1 MPSRSALFARPPSRM
16 NTSVPVI
23 VFSCV
28 VPNQGVSRAYG
39 ALGVARSLG
48 RLGVPIYMVG
58 DKGLWPISFSRYWK
72 KVFPWD
78 LSAPL
83 EESLH
88 FLRDV
93 ACTVGGR
100 PILLAATDRT
110 AVFVAK
116 NSAALEE
123 NFIFPKVAPELLRR
137 LTNKS
142 EMALTAKANGIPAPE
157 TSFPQSRQDVEKFL
171 QDARFPVML
180 KGANPLLPF
189 GTIKEIIGDAKQ
201 LFARID
207 EAAAGGPP
215 NLILQEYIPGGD
227 GSVWMCNGYFNHDSD
242 CLATFTGKKL
252 RQWPPHAG
260 VASLSEYEPNE
271 TVEATTRRF
280 LEAVGYQGLV
290 GIGYRYDAR
299 DGLYKVLDVNP
310 RLSGVFRLFV
320 AADGM
325 DMARVAYLSLT
336 HQSVPPITIP
346 AGRKWMMEED
356 FISAFQYARQGK
368 LTFKQW
374 RESLRGVKEWLWLSR
389 DDVMPF
395 VVWCWRRLGNAAE
408 RIFARKPR
416 VQSNPAPLKRFDKL
430 SQSKVG

>member
-1 MPSRSALFARPPSRM
+1 MY
-16 NTSVPVI
+16 T
-23 VFSCV
+23 
-28 VPNQGVSRAYG
+28 VS
-39 ALGVARSLG
+39 
-48 RLGVPIYMVG
+48 
-58 DKGLWPISFSRYWK
+58 DKGLWPSSSSRYWK
-72 KVFPWD
+72 KVFRWD

-83 EESLH
+83 EESLQ

-123 NFIFPKVAPELLRR
+123 NFIFPKVTPELIRR

-189 GTIKEIIGDAKQ
+189 GTIKEIIGDPKQ

-227 GSVWMCNGYFNHDSD
+227 DSVWMCNGYFNHDSD

-260 VASLSEYEPNE
+260 VASLSECAPNE
-271 TVEATTRRF
+271 TVEGTTRRF
-280 LEAVGYQGLV
+280 LKAVGYQGLV

-310 RLSGVFRLFV
+310 RLSSVFRLFV

-325 DMARVAYLSLT
+325 DIARVAYLDLT

-356 FISAFQYARQGK
+356 FISAVRYAWQGK

-374 RESLRGVKEWLWLSR
+374 RESVRGVKEWLWLSC
-389 DDVMPF
+389 DDIMPF
-395 VVWCWRRLGNAAE
+395 VVWCWRRLGNLAE
-408 RIFARKPR
+408 RIFARALPLSARKAPL
-416 VQSNPAPLKRFDKL
+416 QSNVERIEKL
-430 SQSKVG
+430 SDSKLA

>member
-1 MPSRSALFARPPSRM
+1 M

-23 VFSCV
+23 MFSSSV
-28 VPNQGVSRAYG
+28 AQQGVSRAYG

-48 RLGVPIYMVG
+48 RLGVPMYTVS
-58 DKGLWPISFSRYWK
+58 DKGLWPSSSSRYWK
-72 KVFPWD
+72 KVFRWD

-83 EESLH
+83 EESLQ

-93 ACTVGGR
+93 ACTVGRR
-100 PILLAATDRT
+100 PILLASTDRA

-116 NSAALEE
+116 NSAPLEE
-123 NFIFPKVAPELLRR
+123 NFVFPKVTPELLRL

-142 EMALTAKANGIPAPE
+142 EMALTAKTNGIPAPE
-157 TSFPQSRQDVEKFL
+157 TSFPQSRRDVEKFL
-171 QDARFPVML
+171 QDARFPVVL

-189 GTIKEIIGDAKQ
+189 GTIKEIISDAKQ
-201 LFARID
+201 LLARVD
-207 EAAAGGPP
+207 EAAAAGAP
-215 NLILQEYIPGGD
+215 NLILQEYVPGGD
-227 GSVWMCNGYFNHDSD
+227 DCVWMCNAYFNQDSD

-260 VASLSEYEPNE
+260 IASLAECEPNK
-271 TVEATTRRF
+271 TVAATTRRF
-280 LEAVGYQGLV
+280 LKAVGYQGLV

-325 DMARVAYLSLT
+325 DIARFAYLDLT
-336 HQSVPPITIP
+336 HQSVPPVTIP
-346 AGRKWMMEED
+346 PGRKWMMEED
-356 FISAFQYARQGK
+356 FISAVQYAWQGK

-395 VVWCWRRLGNAAE
+395 VVWCWRRLGTFVQK
-408 RIFARKPR
+408 IFGRALRLNARKAP
-416 VQSNPAPLKRFDKL
+416 VQSNVAPSKRLTRF
-430 SQSKVG
+430 QTRN

>member
-1 MPSRSALFARPPSRM
+1 M

-23 VFSCV
+23 VFSCA
-28 VPNQGVSRAYG
+28 VPTQGVSRAYG

-48 RLGVPIYMVG
+48 RLDVPIYTVT
-58 DKGLWPISFSRYWK
+58 DNGLWPVSSSRYWK
-72 KVFPWD
+72 KVFHWD
-78 LSAPL
+78 LSASL
-83 EESLH
+83 EESLQ

-93 ACTVGGR
+93 ARTVGGR
-100 PILLAATDRT
+100 PILLASTDRT
-110 AVFVAK
+110 AAFVAK

-123 NFIFPKVAPELLRR
+123 DFVFPKVTPELLR
-137 LTNKS
+137 LLSNKS
-142 EMALTAKANGIPAPE
+142 EMARTAKANAIPAPE
-157 TSFPQSRQDVEKFL
+157 TSFPQSRQDVEKFVK
-171 QDARFPVML
+171 DARFPIVL

-189 GTIKEIIGDAKQ
+189 GAIKEIIGDAKQ
-201 LFARID
+201 LLARID
-207 EAAAGGPP
+207 DAAAAGPP

-227 GSVWMCNGYFNHDSD
+227 DSVWMCNAYFNHDSD

-260 VASLSEYEPNE
+260 IASLAECAPNE
-271 TVEATTRRF
+271 TVAATTRRF
-280 LEAVGYQGLV
+280 LKALGYQGLV

-310 RLSGVFRLFV
+310 RVSGVFRLFV

-325 DMARVAYLSLT
+325 DIARVAYLDLT

-356 FISAFQYARQGK
+356 YISALQYAWQGK

-374 RESLRGVKEWLWLSR
+374 RESLRGVKEWLWLSP

-395 VVWCWRRLGNAAE
+395 VVWCWRRLGVAKRMFGRAL
-408 RIFARKPR
+408 RAHAPRKAP
-416 VQSNPAPLKRFDKL
+416 VQSNVAAETKL
-430 SQSKVG
+430 SPSKLA

>member
-1 MPSRSALFARPPSRM
+1 VPLARPLSGM

-23 VFSCV
+23 VFSCGF
-28 VPNQGVSRAYG
+28 PNQGVLRGYG

-48 RLGVPIYMVG
+48 RLGVPVYLIA
-58 DKGLWPISFSRYWK
+58 DKGLWPSSASRYWK
-72 KVFPWD
+72 RVFPWD

-83 EESLH
+83 DESLR
-88 FLRDV
+88 FLQDIARGLGTR
-93 ACTVGGR
+93 A
-100 PILLAATDRT
+100 ILLASTDRT

-116 NSAALEE
+116 NTGVLEE
-123 NFIFPKVAPELLRR
+123 NFIFPKVTPELLRL

-157 TSFPQSRQDVEKFL
+157 TSFPQSRDDVVKFL
-171 QDARFPVML
+171 EGARFPVML

-189 GTIKEIIGDAKQ
+189 GTIKEIINDPKQ
-201 LFARID
+201 LFERFD
-207 EAAAGGPP
+207 QGAAAGHL

-227 GSVWMCNGYFNHDSD
+227 GSVWMCNGYFNQDSD

-260 VASLSEYEPNE
+260 VACLAVCEPNE
-271 TVEATTRRF
+271 TVTATTRRF
-280 LEAVGYQGLV
+280 LKAVGYQGLV

-310 RLSGVFRLFV
+310 RVSGVFRLFV

-325 DMARVAYLSLT
+325 DIARVAYLGLT
-336 HQSVPPITIP
+336 HQDVPPIAIP
-346 AGRKWMMEED
+346 PGRKWMMEED
-356 FISAFQYARQGK
+356 FISAFQYAMQGK

-374 RESLRGVKEWLWLSR
+374 RQSLRGVQEWLWLSR
-389 DDVMPF
+389 DDVLPF
-395 VVWCWRRLGNAAE
+395 VVWCWRRLGDVVQ
-408 RIFARKPR
+408 RILGP
-416 VQSNPAPLKRFDKL
+416 ST
-430 SQSKVG
+430 S

>member
-1 MPSRSALFARPPSRM
+1 M
-16 NTSVPVI
+16 NTSGPVI
-23 VFSCV
+23 VFSCAV
-28 VPNQGVSRAYG
+28 STQGVSRAYG

-48 RLGVPIYMVG
+48 RLGVPIYTVT
-58 DKGLWPISFSRYWK
+58 DKGLWPVSSSRYWK
-72 KVFPWD
+72 KVFHWD

-83 EESLH
+83 EESLQ

-93 ACTVGGR
+93 ARTVGGR
-100 PILLAATDRT
+100 PILLASTDRT
-110 AVFVAK
+110 AAFVAK
-116 NSAALEE
+116 NSAALEGH
-123 NFIFPKVAPELLRR
+123 FVFPKVTPELLRL

-157 TSFPQSRQDVEKFL
+157 TNFPQSRHDVEKFL
-171 QDARFPVML
+171 EEARFPIVL

-201 LFARID
+201 LLARID
-207 EAAAGGPP
+207 AAAAAGPP

-227 GSVWMCNGYFNHDSD
+227 DSVWMCNAYFNHDSD

-260 VASLSEYEPNE
+260 IASLAECAPNE
-271 TVEATTRRF
+271 TVAATTRRF
-280 LEAVGYQGLV
+280 LKALGYQGLV

-299 DGLYKVLDVNP
+299 DGIYKVLDVNP
-310 RLSGVFRLFV
+310 RVSGVFRLFV

-325 DMARVAYLSLT
+325 DIARVAYLDLT

-356 FISAFQYARQGK
+356 FISALQYAWQGK

-374 RESLRGVKEWLWLSR
+374 RESLRGVKEWQWLSR
-389 DDVMPF
+389 DDVTPF

-416 VQSNPAPLKRFDKL
+416 VQSNAVPLKRFDKL
-430 SQSKVG
+430 SQSKVA

>member
-1 MPSRSALFARPPSRM
+1 M

-28 VPNQGVSRAYG
+28 VPTQGVSRAYG

-72 KVFPWD
+72 KVFPLD

-83 EESLH
+83 EESLQ

-123 NFIFPKVAPELLRR
+123 NFIFPKVNPELLRR

-142 EMALTAKANGIPAPE
+142 EMARTAKANGIPAPE

-227 GSVWMCNGYFNHDSD
+227 GSVWMCNAYFNHDSD

-252 RQWPPHAG
+252 RQYPPHAG
-260 VASLSEYEPNE
+260 VASLAESEPNQ
-271 TVEATTRRF
+271 TVEAITRRF
-280 LEAVGYQGLV
+280 LKAVGYQGLV

-310 RLSGVFRLFV
+310 RVSGVFRLFV

-325 DMARVAYLSLT
+325 DIARVAYLDLT

-395 VVWCWRRLGNAAE
+395 VVWCWRRLGTLAE

-416 VQSNPAPLKRFDKL
+416 VQSNAAALKRFDKL
-430 SQSKVG
+430 SQSKVA

>member
-1 MPSRSALFARPPSRM
+1 M

-23 VFSCV
+23 VFSCSF
-28 VPNQGVSRAYG
+28 PTQGISRAYG

-48 RLGVPIYMVG
+48 RLGVPIYLIG
-58 DKGLWPISFSRYWK
+58 DEGLWPISSSRYWK
-72 KVFPWD
+72 KVFRWN
-78 LSAPL
+78 LSAPV
-83 EESLH
+83 EESLQ

-116 NSAALEE
+116 NSATLEE
-123 NFIFPKVAPELLRR
+123 NFTFPKVTAELLRL

-142 EMALTAKANGIPAPE
+142 EMAVTAKRNGIPAPE
-157 TSFPQSRQDVEKFL
+157 TSFPKSRQDLEEFL
-171 QDARFPVML
+171 QHARFPVVL

-189 GTIKEIIGDAKQ
+189 GTIKEIIRDAKQ
-201 LFARID
+201 LCARVD
-207 EAAAGGPP
+207 EAAAAGPP

-227 GSVWMCNGYFNHDSD
+227 DCVWMCNGYFNHESD

-260 VASLSEYEPNE
+260 IASLAECERNE
-271 TVEATTRRF
+271 TVAATTRRF
-280 LEAVGYQGLV
+280 LKAVGYQGLV

-310 RLSGVFRLFV
+310 RVSGVFRLFV

-325 DMARVAYLSLT
+325 DIARVAYLDLT
-336 HQSVPPITIP
+336 HQPVPPITIP

-356 FISAFQYARQGK
+356 FVSAFQYARQGK

-374 RESLRGVKEWLWLSR
+374 RESLRGVKEWLWLSH

-395 VVWCWRRLGNAAE
+395 VVWCWRRLGNLAKAMFG
-408 RIFARKPR
+408 RGWLRRVRKALIQGD
-416 VQSNPAPLKRFDKL
+416 VETIDKL
-430 SQSKVG
+430 SQSKVV

>member
-1 MPSRSALFARPPSRM
+1 M

-23 VFSCV
+23 VFSCAGEV
-28 VPNQGVSRAYG
+28 HRTNLRGYFPNQGVSRAYG

-48 RLGVPIYMVG
+48 RLGVPIYMIG
-58 DKGLWPISFSRYWK
+58 DKGLWPSSASRYWK

-83 EESLH
+83 KESLQ

-93 ACTVGGR
+93 ACTVDGR

-110 AVFVAK
+110 AVFVAE

-123 NFIFPKVAPELLRR
+123 NFIFPKVTPELLRL

-142 EMALTAKANGIPAPE
+142 EMALTAKTNGIPAPE
-157 TSFPQSRQDVEKFL
+157 TSFPQSRQDVGKFV

-189 GTIKEIIGDAKQ
+189 GTIKEIVGDAKQ

-207 EAAAGGPP
+207 EAAAAGGPY

-227 GSVWMCNGYFNHDSD
+227 GSVWMCNGYFNRDSD
-242 CLATFTGKKL
+242 CLAAFTGKKL

-260 VASLSEYEPNE
+260 VASLSECAPNE
-271 TVEATTRRF
+271 TVEGTTRRF
-280 LEAVGYQGLV
+280 LKAVGYQGLV

-299 DGLYKVLDVNP
+299 DGLYKVLDVNA
-310 RLSGVFRLFV
+310 RLSAVFRLFV
-320 AADGM
+320 AANGM
-325 DMARVAYLSLT
+325 DIARVAYLDLT

-356 FISAFQYARQGK
+356 FISAFLYARQGK

-395 VVWCWRRLGNAAE
+395 VVWCWRRLGYVAE
-408 RIFARKPR
+408 RIFARRPR
-416 VQSNPAPLKRFDKL
+416 VQSNAAPLKRLTRFHT
-430 SQSKVG
+430 QN

>member
-1 MPSRSALFARPPSRM
+1 VPLARPLSGV

-23 VFSCV
+23 VFSCGF
-28 VPNQGVSRAYG
+28 PNQGTPRGYG

-48 RLGVPIYMVG
+48 RLGVPVYLIG
-58 DKGLWPISFSRYWK
+58 DKGLLPSSSSRYWK
-72 KVFPWD
+72 RVFPWD

-83 EESLH
+83 DESLR
-88 FLRDV
+88 FLQDIARRLG
-93 ACTVGGR
+93 TR
-100 PILLAATDRT
+100 PILLASTDRT

-116 NSAALEE
+116 NAAVLEE
-123 NFIFPKVAPELLRR
+123 NFIFPKVTPELLRL

-157 TSFPQSRQDVEKFL
+157 TSFPQSRDDVVKFL
-171 QDARFPVML
+171 EDARFPVML

-189 GTIKEIIGDAKQ
+189 GTLKEIINDPKQ
-201 LFARID
+201 LFERFD
-207 EAAAGGPP
+207 QGVAAGPP

-227 GSVWMCNGYFNHDSD
+227 GSVWMCNGYFNQDSD
-242 CLATFTGKKL
+242 CLATFTGQKL

-260 VASLSEYEPNE
+260 VACLAVCEPNE
-271 TVEATTRRF
+271 TVAATTRRF
-280 LEAVGYQGLV
+280 LKAVGYQGLV

-310 RLSGVFRLFV
+310 RISGVFRLFV

-325 DMARVAYLSLT
+325 DIARVAYLGLT
-336 HQSVPPITIP
+336 HQDVPPIAIP
-346 AGRKWMMEED
+346 PGRKWMMEED
-356 FISAFQYARQGK
+356 FISAFQYAMQGK

-374 RESLRGVKEWLWLSR
+374 RESLRGVQEWLWWSR

-395 VVWCWRRLGNAAE
+395 VVWCWRRLGDVIQ
-408 RIFARKPR
+408 RILGP
-416 VQSNPAPLKRFDKL
+416 
-430 SQSKVG
+430 SKA

>member
-1 MPSRSALFARPPSRM
+1 M
-16 NTSVPVI
+16 NTSVPV
-23 VFSCV
+23 VMFSCAV
-28 VPNQGVSRAYG
+28 ADQGVSRAYG
-39 ALGVARSLG
+39 ALGVARTLG
-48 RLGVPIYMVG
+48 RLGVPTYTVA
-58 DKGLWPISFSRYWK
+58 DKGLWPASSSRYWK
-72 KVFPWD
+72 KVFRWD

-83 EESLH
+83 EESLQ

-93 ACTVGGR
+93 ARTVGGR
-100 PILLAATDRT
+100 PILLASTDRS

-123 NFIFPKVAPELLRR
+123 NFIFPKVSPELLRL

-142 EMALTAKANGIPAPE
+142 EMARTAKANGIPAPE
-157 TSFPQSRQDVEKFL
+157 TSFPQCRQDVEKFL
-171 QDARFPVML
+171 EEARFPVML

-189 GTIKEIIGDAKQ
+189 GGLKEIIGDAKQ
-201 LFARID
+201 LLARID
-207 EAAAGGPP
+207 EAAAAGPP

-227 GSVWMCNGYFNHDSD
+227 GSVWMCNGYFNRDSD

-260 VASLSEYEPNE
+260 IASLAECERNE

-280 LEAVGYQGLV
+280 LKDVSYQGLV

-320 AADGM
+320 TADGM
-325 DMARVAYLSLT
+325 DIARVAYLDLT
-336 HQSVPPITIP
+336 QQSVPAVTIP
-346 AGRKWMMEED
+346 ARRKWMMEED
-356 FISAFQYARQGK
+356 FVSAFQYAWQGK

-374 RESLRGVKEWLWLSR
+374 RESLRGVKEWLWLAP

-395 VVWCWRRLGNAAE
+395 VVWCWRRLGNVAAS
-408 RIFARKPR
+408 IFGRALLRGIRKAP
-416 VQSNPAPLKRFDKL
+416 VENNVAPLKH
-430 SQSKVG
+430 SKVA

>member
-1 MPSRSALFARPPSRM
+1 M

-23 VFSCV
+23 VFSCGF
-28 VPNQGVSRAYG
+28 PNQGVLRGYG

-48 RLGVPIYMVG
+48 RLGVPVYLIG
-58 DKGLWPISFSRYWK
+58 DKGLWPSSSSRYWK
-72 KVFPWD
+72 RVFPWD

-83 EESLH
+83 DESLR
-88 FLRDV
+88 FLQDIARG
-93 ACTVGGR
+93 VGTR
-100 PILLAATDRT
+100 PILLASTDRT

-116 NSAALEE
+116 NASVLEE
-123 NFIFPKVAPELLRR
+123 NFIFPKVAPELLRL

-157 TSFPQSRQDVEKFL
+157 TSFPQSRNDVVTFL
-171 QDARFPVML
+171 EGARFPVML

-189 GTIKEIIGDAKQ
+189 GTIKEIINDPKQ
-201 LFARID
+201 LFERFD
-207 EAAAGGPP
+207 QGAAAGPP

-227 GSVWMCNGYFNHDSD
+227 GSVWMCNGYFNQDSD

-260 VASLSEYEPNE
+260 VACLAVCEPNE
-271 TVEATTRRF
+271 TVAATTRRF
-280 LEAVGYQGLV
+280 LKAVGYQGLV

-310 RLSGVFRLFV
+310 RVSGVFRLFV

-325 DMARVAYLSLT
+325 DIARVAYLGLT
-336 HQSVPPITIP
+336 RQDVPPIAIP
-346 AGRKWMMEED
+346 PGRKWMMEED
-356 FISAFQYARQGK
+356 FISGFQYARQGK

-374 RESLRGVKEWLWLSR
+374 RESLRGVQEWLWLSR

-395 VVWCWRRLGNAAE
+395 VVWCWRRLGDVVQ
-408 RIFARKPR
+408 RILGP
-416 VQSNPAPLKRFDKL
+416 
-430 SQSKVG
+430 SKS